1 MKLTHIFLTTL
12 LTACTFLLHAQTE
25 EQYKAW
31 HTPSYQTLL
40 SFIEENQN
48 IKNENETIYNFQVL
62 NKAYETLEKDP
73 KNPLILRII
82 GEIASI
88 FAHNPPAEDD
98 FKSSSENS
106 NPTSRVLNLMKQNQK
121 DRDEDKVTWST
132 EALDKFKQ
140 AANHNENESMMALAN
155 FYRHG
160 YYVLVN
166 EEARLI
172 YDIEKTINWLNKA
185 ILLGNINAGITLGEL
200 YIKGEG
206 VPEDITKGEKLIEKA
221 FHIPQTIYY
230 EIGYQYAISPYADS
244 NSKPHEYHYDPK
256 KALYFLTKAADLDQE
271 DAALFL
277 GKCYGGYISENR
289 FKFTS
294 LSEEKSFHYLN
305 KASSN
310 ATTTAEAYYLLATC
324 YLRGK
329 GTKKDTNK
337 AIFMFEELLKA
348 ENELN
353 KDELKKQI
361 EKFKS
366 ETMQ

>member
-1 MKLTHIFLTTL
+1 MKLTQLFLTTL
-12 LTACTFLLHAQTE
+12 FSACTFLLHAQTE

-31 HTPSYQTLL
+31 HTPSFQTLL

-88 FAHNPPAEDD
+88 FAHKPPAEND

-132 EALDKFKQ
+132 EALDKLQQ

-160 YYVLVN
+160 YYVLIN
-166 EEARLI
+166 DEARLI
-172 YDIEKTINWLNKA
+172 YDIEKAINWLNKA
-185 ILLGNINAGITLGEL
+185 SVLGNINAGITLGEL
-200 YIKGEG
+200 YIRGEG

-221 FHIPQTIYY
+221 FHIPQTVYY
-230 EIGYQYAISPYADS
+230 EIGFQYAVSPYADS
-244 NSKPHEYHYDPK
+244 NSKPYEYHYDPK

-277 GKCYGGYISENR
+277 GKCYGGYISEDR
-289 FKFTS
+289 FKLTGI
-294 LSEEKSFHYLN
+294 SEEKSFHYLN
-305 KASSN
+305 KASAN
-310 ATTTAEAYYLLATC
+310 ATTNAEAYYLLATC
-324 YLRGK
+324 YLRGI

-337 AIFMFEELLKA
+337 AIIMFEELLK
-348 ENELN
+348 EDNELD
-353 KDELKKQI
+353 KDALKTQI
-361 EKFKS
+361 ETFKS
-366 ETMQ
+366 EAKQ